1 MTVSFG
7 NITISEADKK
17 QNNLSEVILNFSNK
31 VRSRSKA
38 DKDNKRY
45 TYERANALYQG
56 WE

>member
-7 NITISEADKK
+7 NIAISEADKR
-17 QNNLSEVILNFSNK
+17 QSNLSDVILNFNNK

-45 TYERANALYQG
+45 IYERANALYQG
-56 WE
+56 